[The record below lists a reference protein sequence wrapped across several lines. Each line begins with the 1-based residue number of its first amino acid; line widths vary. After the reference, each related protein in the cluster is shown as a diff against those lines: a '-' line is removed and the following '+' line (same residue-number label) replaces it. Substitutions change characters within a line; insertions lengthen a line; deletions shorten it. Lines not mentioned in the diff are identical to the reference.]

1 MYTDGGI
8 ERLHREAFM
17 QLPDHQGRNA
27 MTTNDSSYIYDSE
40 NATEMARLI
49 NLDRIATASLGG
61 PLNGLPPL
69 PENAHLLDLGCGP
82 GGWVL
87 DVAFMH
93 HDFEVCGVDISHSMV
108 DYANARAQSQGLS
121 NASFG
126 VMDIL
131 KPLDFDD
138 ASFDVVNARFLSSVL
153 KRDTWPLL
161 VAECTRIL
169 RPNGIL
175 RLTEG
180 DDLGI
185 STSPA
190 TERLSALAIQT
201 SWRLGYGFSPDGRTL
216 GMSAAIVKL
225 LRQGGY
231 RDIHII
237 PVAVEYSAH
246 TEGWDDFR
254 RNNEIIYQYLR
265 PAFISLNLAA
275 PEEIERL
282 RRQALVETYSDDF
295 TCIAHVI
302 STWGRAPLGG

>member
-1 MYTDGGI
+1 
-8 ERLHREAFM
+8 
-17 QLPDHQGRNA
+17 

-69 PENAHLLDLGCGP
+69 PEKARLLDLGCGP

-93 HDFEVCGVDISHSMV
+93 RDFEVCGVDISRSMI
-108 DYANARAQSQGLS
+108 DYANARAQSQGLP

-126 VMDIL
+126 IMDIL

-138 ASFDVVNARFLSSVL
+138 ASFDLVNARFLSSVL

-161 VAECTRIL
+161 IAECMRIL

-216 GMSAAIVKL
+216 GMSAAIVQL
-225 LRQGGY
+225 LRQAGY

-237 PVAVEYSAH
+237 PIAVEYSAH

-265 PAFISLNLAA
+265 PAFISLNLAT

-302 STWGRAPLGG
+302 SAWGRSPREE